1 MIRQSPWALWLNAR
15 GYLNAQKFIR
25 FIKLIL
31 IFYNAIV
38 VAMFLIKSEK
48 KVRKRE
54 RKERKKQ
61 EKQILNGNLEV
72 IEHQD

>member
-1 MIRQSPWALWLNAR
+1 MVSMVKRTWLFECAKIHKI
-15 GYLNAQKFIR
+15 YKID
-25 FIKLIL
+25 ID
-31 IFYNAIV
+31 FYNAIV

-48 KVRKRE
+48 EVRKRE